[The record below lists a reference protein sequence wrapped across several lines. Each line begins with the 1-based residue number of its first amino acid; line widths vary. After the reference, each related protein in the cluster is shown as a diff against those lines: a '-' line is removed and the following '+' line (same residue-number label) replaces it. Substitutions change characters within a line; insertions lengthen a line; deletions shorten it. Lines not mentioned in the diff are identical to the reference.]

1 MRIILVTGMSGSG
14 KSIVLDVLEDAGF
27 AVIDNLPARFI
38 IDVVRELHDK
48 GQESIAT
55 SIDVRSG
62 IASISELPH
71 LVAQLRQL
79 GWAVQVLFLTAD
91 TSNLVQRYSETR
103 RRHPLSKADGGRTL
117 EESIEEE
124 RRLLAVLD
132 GIGQSIDTS
141 DLPANTLR
149 GWVRDFIGG
158 DASRLTLLF
167 ESFAFK
173 DGVPLDA
180 DLVFD
185 VRCLPNPH
193 YEPLLRDLTGRDA
206 PVREFLEAISQ
217 VHELVNDIG
226 DFVERWLPA
235 YVRDN
240 RNYLTVALGCTGGQ
254 HRSVYCAERLAQRF
268 VDTGSVLVRHRSLDS
283 RTLQKHSAGTP
294 RA

>member
-27 AVIDNLPARFI
+27 AVIDNLPARFVI
-38 IDVVRELHDK
+38 EVVEELRLK
-48 GQESIAT
+48 GQESLAA
-55 SIDVRSG
+55 SIDARAG
-62 IASISELPH
+62 ITSISELPQ
-71 LVAQLRQL
+71 LVARLRKL

-91 TSNLVQRYSETR
+91 TANLVQRYSETR
-103 RRHPLSKADGGRTL
+103 RRHPLSKMGEGRTL
-117 EESIEEE
+117 EECIEEE

-132 GIGQSIDTS
+132 GIGQSIDTT

-149 GWVRDFIGG
+149 GWVRDFIGA

-193 YEPLLRDLTGRDA
+193 YEPMLRELTGRDA
-206 PVREFLEAISQ
+206 PVREFFEAIPE
-217 VHELVNDIG
+217 VHEMVTDIG
-226 DFVERWLPA
+226 DFIARWLPA

-240 RNYLTVALGCTGGQ
+240 RNYLTIAVGCTGGQ

-268 VDTGSVLVRHRSLDS
+268 VDKGSVLVRHRLLDS
-283 RTLQKHSAGTP
+283 RHMLIHP
-294 RA
+294 